1 MKQAMAHL
9 LIFDALNL
17 IRRLH
22 AALGK
27 QPLDTNALLLATRQ
41 RLLSTVQ
48 GILGEVQP
56 THVIAVFDGEQPS
69 WRHSL
74 YPDYKLGRTPMPEE
88 LLQGMELLQ
97 AALWECGVDSLLTAG
112 DEADDLIATLS
123 QQLTQRQQQVTL
135 ISTDKG
141 FCQLL
146 PSGLQIRDYF
156 NRRWLDQAF
165 VMNQYGLRAEQLV
178 DYWALSGV
186 SGSHIKGVAG
196 IGAKSASALLQEFGS
211 LDQILAQE
219 GTEHRLVRRVQEQ
232 ITEARL
238 AQTLVRLRLDIPL
251 GFNLKDIRYS
261 PPTKEPRSASRL
273 A

>member
-1 MKQAMAHL
+1 MNHAMAHL

-27 QPLDTNALLLATRQ
+27 QPLDATALLLATQQ
-41 RLLSTVQ
+41 RLLNTVQ
-48 GILGEVQP
+48 GILNEVRP
-56 THVIAVFDGEQPS
+56 SHVIAVFDGEQPS
-69 WRHSL
+69 WRHSI

-88 LLQGMELLQ
+88 LQQGMEQLQ
-97 AALWECGVDSLLTAG
+97 ATLWQCGVDSLLTAG

-123 QQLTQRQQQVTL
+123 HKLTQRQQQVTL

-156 NRRWLDQAF
+156 NRRWLDQEF
-165 VMNQYGLRAEQLV
+165 VLSQYGIKAEQLV

-196 IGAKSASALLQEFGS
+196 IGAKSATALLQEFGS
-211 LDQILAQE
+211 LEQILAQQGE
-219 GTEHRLVRRVQEQ
+219 EHRLVKRVQEQ
-232 ITEARL
+232 AAAAQL

-251 GFNLKDIRYS
+251 GFNLKAIRYS
-261 PPTKEPRSASRL
+261 PPADASPR
-273 A
+273 

>member
-1 MKQAMAHL
+1 MNHAMAHL

-27 QPLDTNALLLATRQ
+27 QPLDATTLLLATQQ
-41 RLLSTVQ
+41 RLLNTVQ
-48 GILGEVQP
+48 GILNEVRP
-56 THVIAVFDGEQPS
+56 SHVIAVFDGEQPS
-69 WRHSL
+69 WRHSI

-88 LLQGMELLQ
+88 LQQGMEQLQ
-97 AALWECGVDSLLTAG
+97 ATLWQCGVDSLLTAG
-112 DEADDLIATLS
+112 DEADDLIASLS
-123 QQLTQRQQQVTL
+123 HQLTQRHQQVTL

-156 NRRWLDQAF
+156 NRRWLDQEF
-165 VMNQYGLRAEQLV
+165 VLNQYGIKAEQLV

-196 IGAKSASALLQEFGS
+196 IGAKSATALLQEFGS
-211 LDQILAQE
+211 LEQILAQRGE
-219 GTEHRLVRRVQEQ
+219 EHRLVRRVQEQ
-232 ITEARL
+232 AAAAQL

-251 GFNLKDIRYS
+251 GFNLKAIRYS
-261 PPTKEPRSASRL
+261 PPADGSSR
-273 A
+273 